1 MKDLT
6 EAISSNA
13 LATET
18 EPGYVSVWGA
28 KAILSRVYLN
38 MMYLVMEF
46 AVERLDIAIVGGIHF
61 LGL

>member
-28 KAILSRVYLN
+28 QAILYRVYLN
-38 MMYLVMEF
+38 MGDYANALSVAE
-46 AVERLDIAIVGGIHF
+46 DIIKNSG
-61 LGL
+61 